1 MTAANRIIIAR
12 RPGPRSRMS
21 KTSESER
28 KTYESHQPH
37 HPHSAAKANPPVR
50 AMIGFSNPKAQY
62 LAHREEILAAIAA
75 VLDGGRY
82 VLGDGVRAFEA
93 DFARYCGVA
102 HAVGLGNGTDDLPP

>member
-1 MTAANRIIIAR
+1 
-12 RPGPRSRMS
+12 
-21 KTSESER
+21 
-28 KTYESHQPH
+28 
-37 HPHSAAKANPPVR
+37 
-50 AMIGFSNPKAQY
+50 MIGFSNPKAQY